1 MRRAWRI
8 SAWPGLSGAGGLLQ
22 SARWHSKGR
31 RVLYLGEHPALALI
45 EVMANMRLSP
55 SAIPLTLKLIAI
67 DIKDGALE
75 ATVPDLPTGW
85 QANEPGSRALGDAW
99 LDSGSGL
106 MMAVPSAIIAHATNY
121 LVNTAHPQAATHL
134 VEASIESFWFDSHF
148 FR

>member
-1 MRRAWRI
+1 M
-8 SAWPGLSGAGGLLQ
+8 
-22 SARWHSKGR
+22 
-31 RVLYLGEHPALALI
+31 LYLGEHPALALI
-45 EVMANMRLSP
+45 EVMANMRLKP

-75 ATVPDLPTGW
+75 TRSPNLPSGW

-99 LDSGSGL
+99 LDSGTGL
-106 MMAVPSAIIAHATNY
+106 LLTVPSAIIAHATNY

-134 VEASIESFWFDSHF
+134 VEASIESFGFDSRF